1 MGISHSKKNKSDLIK
16 TNTTLQNKLG
26 KLENE
31 LKYIK
36 SLQFSQINN
45 NVISKLDTSF
55 ENIIFEGGGIKGI
68 AYCGALQR
76 LNELGLL
83 KHINRFC
90 GSSIGAIC
98 ACLLSIGYSSTEL
111 ETIIKN
117 TNFNDFIDNEI
128 GYIHDYYNLLNNY
141 GYCSGNYLYNWI
153 GSLIQQKVGTAD
165 YTFNDVW
172 TNHQIELIITGT
184 NLNNMTT
191 QFYSYKNNPNMII
204 RDAIRITMS
213 IPFVFSPVQ
222 WDNDILVDGGIS
234 NKYPLQIFDKKDD
247 NNVNWKTIGLKLDS
261 LNDATINN
269 SIQNKYTIDSLQSFN
284 YSLVN
289 TMYNQTEQQYL
300 IDNTWLRSI
309 IINTG
314 EIEAIQ
320 FDLTDSQKQYLI
332 NQGRLAVNNFIQN
345 RKNIKKSKINKK
357 KS

>member
-1 MGISHSKKNKSDLIK
+1 MGNSHSKKSKSNLIK
-16 TNTTLQNKLG
+16 SNTILQNKLC

-45 NVISKLDTSF
+45 NIILKLDTPF
-55 ENIIFEGGGIKGI
+55 ENIIFDGGGIKGI
-68 AYCGALQR
+68 AYCGALQK

-98 ACLLSIGYSSTEL
+98 ACLLAVGYSSTEL

-128 GYIHDYYNLLNNY
+128 GYIHEYYNLLNNY
-141 GYCSGNYLYNWI
+141 GYCSGNHLYNWI

-172 TNHQIELIITGT
+172 TNHQKELIITGT

-191 QFYSYKNNPNMII
+191 QYYSYKNNPNMII

-247 NNVNWKTIGLKLDS
+247 NNLVNTNWKTIGLKLDG
-261 LNDATINN
+261 LTDHTINN
-269 SIQNKYTIDSLQSFN
+269 SIQNKYIIDSLQSFN
-284 YSLVN
+284 YSLIN
-289 TMYNQTEQQYL
+289 TMYNKTDQEHL
-300 IDNTWLRSI
+300 KDNTWLRSI
-309 IINTG
+309 IINTR

-320 FDLTDSQKQYLI
+320 FDLTDTQKQDLI

-345 RKNIKKSKINKK
+345 RKNIKKSKKK
-357 KS
+357 